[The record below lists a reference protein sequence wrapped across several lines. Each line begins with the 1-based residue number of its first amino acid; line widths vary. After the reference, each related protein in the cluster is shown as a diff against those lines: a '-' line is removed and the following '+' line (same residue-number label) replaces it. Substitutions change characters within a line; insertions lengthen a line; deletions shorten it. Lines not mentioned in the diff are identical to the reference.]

1 VYVDCCSP
9 FPSPQSV
16 QSVVLNYVHQLPV
29 LVVATKAD
37 LSAIPSDG
45 DEAAAVEAIL
55 AETDSLLTKFPV
67 PLLAVLCCRDPAS
80 RVVVCLLP
88 EC

>member
-1 VYVDCCSP
+1 MHGFEITRS
-9 FPSPQSV
+9 SV
-16 QSVVLNYVHQLPV
+16 LMQLPV

-67 PLLAVLCCRDPAS
+67 QRTYSPIL
-80 RVVVCLLP
+80 
-88 EC
+88 